1 MPFSSSMLDIMQRIL
16 ITGAN
21 RGLGLEFTRQ
31 FLERGEKVFAT
42 CRNPDSATELQE
54 LKEAHPE
61 RLFIMRMDVD
71 YPEAIA
77 QTEQFVRSQAEGLEL
92 LINNAGVYMA
102 RSHSP
107 GEQPSEHPGTLTFDE
122 ALSVL
127 RTNAVAPLIIAQ
139 QFLALLRNG
148 RNPKIVSISSGYGSV
163 SENTGGFPYYYS
175 ASKAALNQ
183 YMRSLAA
190 DLKSSGITTVLFN
203 PGWVTTD
210 MGGPQAQLPPSES
223 VHGMI
228 RVIDALKPRDS
239 GRFLS
244 WQGVE
249 EPW

>member
-1 MPFSSSMLDIMQRIL
+1 MQRVL

-31 FLERGEKVFAT
+31 LLERRAQVFAA
-42 CRNPDSATELQE
+42 CRNPDSAHELQL
-54 LKEAHPE
+54 LKASNPE
-61 RLFIMRMDVD
+61 RLFITEMNVD
-71 YPEAIA
+71 DPESISRS
-77 QTEQFVRSQAEGLEL
+77 EQFVREHADGLEL

-102 RSHSP
+102 REHSA
-107 GEQPSEHPGTLTFDE
+107 GEQPSEHPGILTFDE

-139 QFLALLRNG
+139 QYLDLLRKSSK
-148 RNPKIVSISSGYGSV
+148 PKIVNISSGYGSV

-183 YMRSLAA
+183 YMRSLSS
-190 DLKSSGITTVLFN
+190 DLRTSGIITVLLN
-203 PGWVTTD
+203 PGWASTY
-210 MGGPQAQLPPSES
+210 MGGPQAPLSPGES
-223 VHGMI
+223 VSGMLK
-228 RVIDALKPRDS
+228 VIEALSLRDT
-239 GRFLS
+239 GRFFS

>member
-1 MPFSSSMLDIMQRIL
+1 MLDIMQHIL

-31 FLERGEKVFAT
+31 FLEREGKVFAT
-42 CRNPDSATELQE
+42 CRNPDSADELHQ
-54 LKEAHPE
+54 LKESNPD
-61 RLFIMRMDVD
+61 RLFIVRMDVND
-71 YPEAIA
+71 SEAIA
-77 QTEQFVRSQAEGLEL
+77 QAEQFVRSQAEGLEL

-102 RSHSP
+102 REHSP
-107 GEQPSEHPGTLTFDE
+107 GEQPSEHPGTLNFDE

-127 RTNAVAPLIIAQ
+127 RTNAVAPLMIAQ

-148 RNPKIVSISSGYGSV
+148 RNPKIVSITSGYGSV

-183 YMRSLAA
+183 FMRSLAA
-190 DLKSSGITTVLFN
+190 DVKRSGITTVLMN

-210 MGGPQAQLPPSES
+210 MGGPQATLTPRES

-228 RVIDALKPRDS
+228 RVIDSLKPRDS

-244 WQGVE
+244 WQGAE

>member
-1 MPFSSSMLDIMQRIL
+1 MQRIL

-31 FLERGEKVFAT
+31 FLVRGEQVFAA
-42 CRNPDSATELQE
+42 CRHADSAVELYRLKESHPDS
-54 LKEAHPE
+54 
-61 RLFIMRMDVD
+61 LFIVEMDVSN
-71 YPEAIA
+71 PEAISRS
-77 QTEQFVRSQAEGLEL
+77 EQLVRSHAEGLEL

-102 RSHSP
+102 RSHEA
-107 GEQPSEHPGTLTFDE
+107 GEQPSERPGTLAFEE

-139 QFLALLRNG
+139 QYLDLLLKG
-148 RNPKIVSISSGYGSV
+148 SNPKIVSISSGYGSV

-190 DLKSSGITTVLFN
+190 DLKSSGITTVLLN
-203 PGWVTTD
+203 PGWVSTD
-210 MGGPQAQLPPSES
+210 MGGPQASLSPRKS
-223 VHGMI
+223 VSGMI
-228 RVIDALKPRDS
+228 RVIDALKPMDT

-244 WQGVE
+244 WQGGD